1 MIEHADLK
9 ELQERFDA
17 RYKLRDDCDREMD
30 EVSKKLASDA
40 TQFAVINT
48 KLSAI
53 LWMLGVV
60 GTGLIGFVIKYLFG
74 G

>member
-1 MIEHADLK
+1 MIDKGDRA
-9 ELQERFDA
+9 ELQEYFDA
-17 RYKLRDDCDREMD
+17 RYKLKEECGTEMQVVA
-30 EVSKKLASDA
+30 EKQSKHE

-53 LWMLGVV
+53 LWLLGVV
-60 GTGLIGFVIKYLFG
+60 GVAVIGAIVKGLG

>member
-1 MIEHADLK
+1 MISK
-9 ELQERFDA
+9 EDRDELAEFFDS
-17 RYKLRDDCDREMD
+17 RYKLKDECDTEMQAVAD
-30 EVSKKLASDA
+30 KQSKHE

-53 LWMLGVV
+53 LWLLGVV
-60 GTGLIGFVIKYLFG
+60 GVAVIGAIVKGLG

>member
-1 MIEHADLK
+1 MISKEDRD
-9 ELQERFDA
+9 ELQELFDT
-17 RYKLRDDCDREMD
+17 RYKLKEECDEEMKV
-30 EVSKKLASDA
+30 VSENQSKHE

-53 LWMLGVV
+53 LWLIGVV
-60 GTGLIGFVIKYLFG
+60 GAAVIGAIIKGLG

>member
-1 MIEHADLK
+1 MIEKDDRN
-9 ELQERFDA
+9 ELQEYFDT
-17 RYKLRDDCDREMD
+17 RYKLKDECDTEMQAVA
-30 EVSKKLASDA
+30 EKQSKHE

-53 LWMLGVV
+53 LWLLGVV
-60 GTGLIGFVIKYLFG
+60 GAAVIGAIIKGLG

>member
-1 MIEHADLK
+1 MIEKEDRA
-9 ELQERFDA
+9 ELQEYFDT
-17 RYKLRDDCDREMD
+17 RYKLKEECDTEMQAVT
-30 EVSKKLASDA
+30 EKQSKHE

-53 LWMLGVV
+53 LWLLGVV
-60 GTGLIGFVIKYLFG
+60 GAAVIGAIIKGLG